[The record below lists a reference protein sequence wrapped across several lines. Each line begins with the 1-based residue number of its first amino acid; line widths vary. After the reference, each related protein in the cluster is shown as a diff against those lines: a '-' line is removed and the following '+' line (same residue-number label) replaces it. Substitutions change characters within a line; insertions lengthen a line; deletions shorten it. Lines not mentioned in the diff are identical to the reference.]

1 MIGIETHPDS
11 KSIEVH
17 SPYHPDFPSRARDLG
32 GKWNSRAEL
41 WSFDARDEEHVR
53 ALLRDIYGS
62 DGSGEEVATVTVR
75 HRVSGEESDSQ
86 SLFLFG
92 RQIIS
97 KASRDSHPRL
107 GQGVVI
113 IEGGF
118 PSSSGSRNYP
128 TVGGQGT
135 ILEIRDVPASLV
147 PTDDPDNTW
156 IVGETDSAREA
167 LVARIAELEAELVE
181 LRIQLAGL

>member
-75 HRVSGEESDSQ
+75 HRVSGRESDSPK
-86 SLFLFG
+86 LFLFG
-92 RQIIS
+92 REIAS
-97 KASRDSHPRL
+97 KFGRDSRPSL

-113 IEGGF
+113 VEGGF
-118 PSSSGSRNYP
+118 PTRGGSRNYP
-128 TVGGQGT
+128 KLRGAGTV
-135 ILEIRDVPASLV
+135 LEIRDVPASLI
-147 PTDDPDNTW
+147 PTDDPDTW
-156 IVGETDSAREA
+156 VVGATDVAREG
-167 LVARIAELEAELVE
+167 LVARIAELEAELKG
-181 LRIQLAGL
+181 LRDQLASL